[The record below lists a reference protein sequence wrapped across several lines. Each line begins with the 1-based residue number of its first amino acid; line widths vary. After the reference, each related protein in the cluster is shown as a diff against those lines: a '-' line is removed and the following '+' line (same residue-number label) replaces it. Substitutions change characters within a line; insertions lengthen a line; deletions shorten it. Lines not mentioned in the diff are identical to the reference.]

1 MSAAT
6 PEPVGSSPHGGPSVT
21 GEESVA
27 KLISIASKP
36 TLAQRLISWA
46 SRPPGTLY
54 LPSCVIVALVLL
66 YEDSVPG
73 GHLTSF
79 VLGLGGGAFLAA
91 MGALRLGIAMTV
103 ARPMI
108 RYYWL
113 RWITPPLIALAA
125 VVLSLAN
132 LPLQARVDASASDLL
147 RLRETSDS
155 SAVVSPEER
164 WTGFYPISEVSERE
178 GVTLFTVEGAGV
190 LKRSGLAYSPKELP
204 TDVFVPGHG
213 NLVYEHIAGDWY
225 SWTDH

>member
-1 MSAAT
+1 MSAAI
-6 PEPVGSSPHGGPSVT
+6 PEPTGPAPQGGQPGT

-27 KLISIASKP
+27 KLISIAPRP

-46 SRPPGTLY
+46 SRPPGKLY

-79 VLGLGGGAFLAA
+79 VLGLGGGAVLAT

-125 VVLSLAN
+125 VALSLADV
-132 LPLQARVDASASDLL
+132 PLQARVDASAADLL
-147 RLRETSDS
+147 HLRETTGS
-155 SAVVSPEER
+155 SGVVLPEER

-178 GVTLFTVEGAGV
+178 GVTLFTVEGAGL
-190 LKRSGLAYSPKELP
+190 LKKSGLAYSPKALE
-204 TDVFVPGHG
+204 TDVFLPGHG
-213 NLVYEHIAGDWY
+213 NVVYEHVKGNWY
-225 SWTDH
+225 SWTDY

>member
-6 PEPVGSSPHGGPSVT
+6 PEPTGSAPQGGQPGT

-27 KLISIASKP
+27 KLISIAPKP

-79 VLGLGGGAFLAA
+79 VLGLGGGAFLAT

-113 RWITPPLIALAA
+113 RWITPPLVALVT
-125 VVLSLAN
+125 VVLSLADV
-132 LPLQARVDASASDLL
+132 PLQARVDASAVDLL
-147 RLRETSDS
+147 QLRKTSDAS
-155 SAVVSPEER
+155 TVLLPEER
-164 WTGFYPISEVSERE
+164 WTGFYPISEVTERE
-178 GVTLFTVEGAGV
+178 GVTLFTVEDAGV
-190 LKRSGLAYSPKELP
+190 LKKSGLAYSPEELP

-213 NLVYEHIAGDWY
+213 NLVYEHITGDWY
-225 SWTDH
+225 SWTDY

>member
-6 PEPVGSSPHGGPSVT
+6 PEPTGPAPQGGQPGT

-27 KLISIASKP
+27 KLISIAPRP
-36 TLAQRLISWA
+36 TLAQRIISWA
-46 SRPPGTLY
+46 SRPPGALY

-73 GHLTSF
+73 GHLPSF
-79 VLGLGGGAFLAA
+79 ILGLGGGALLAT

-113 RWITPPLIALAA
+113 RWLTPPLIALAA
-125 VVLSLAN
+125 VVLSLADV
-132 LPLQARVDASASDLL
+132 PLQARVDASADDLL
-147 RLRETSDS
+147 RLRATSNS
-155 SAVVSPEER
+155 STVLLPEEQ
-164 WTGFYPISEVSERE
+164 WTGFYPVSEVTELE
-178 GVTLFTVEGAGV
+178 GVTLFTVEGAGL
-190 LKRSGLAYSPKELP
+190 LKKSGLAYSPKVLP

-213 NLVYEHIAGDWY
+213 NRVYEHIGGEWY
-225 SWTDH
+225 SWTEH